1 MKRSFFF
8 AFICYLFFAAGFSA
22 RADTIED
29 LKSKIEEWNRAITE
43 LEKEIGNYQDQ
54 IETIGSETKTLQ
66 NTIKSI
72 NLEQK
77 KLSAEIRITET
88 KISSVTLAIQKLSG
102 EIVDKETRIG
112 NNRDAIGQSIRGM
125 NEAEENTLLETLLG
139 NSTLSSFW
147 AEADA
152 LERFQL
158 QLKKDL
164 AETMEMK
171 GELEGKKEGNE
182 QNRAKLVALKAE
194 LSDRTA
200 LLAQN
205 KKAKSSLLSTTKSKE
220 SEYKK
225 ILANRVALR
234 NAFEQEL
241 LEFESELKFAID
253 PSRLPETESG
263 VLRWPL
269 DSVKITQYF
278 GNTSFAKAGGYNG
291 QGHNGIDLR
300 ASIGT
305 PIRAA
310 LNGIIKGVGNTDT
323 VCPGASYGKWVLI
336 EHQNGL
342 STLYAHFS
350 LVKVSEGQSVN
361 TGEIIGYSGDTGYAT
376 GPHLHFTVYA
386 TQGVRVMQ
394 RKSSVCKGVYTMPV
408 ADLKAYLNPLS
419 YL

>member
-1 MKRSFFF
+1 MNRSFFF
-8 AFICYLFFAAGFSA
+8 ALICFLLLIAGFSA

-29 LKSKIEEWNRAITE
+29 LKSKIEERNRAIAE
-43 LEKEIGNYQDQ
+43 LEKEISGYQDQ
-54 IETIGSETKTLQ
+54 IETVGNEAKTLQ
-66 NTIKSI
+66 NAIKSI

-77 KLSAEIRITET
+77 KLSAEIKVTEA
-88 KISSVTLAIQKLSG
+88 KISSVTLSIQKLSG
-102 EIVDKETRIG
+102 EIIDKEIHIE
-112 NNRDAIGQSIRGM
+112 NNKDAIGQSIREL
-125 NEAEENTLLETLLG
+125 NKTEENSLLETLLG

-158 QLKKDL
+158 QIKNDL
-164 AETMEMK
+164 VKTVEIRDDLSETKTE
-171 GELEGKKEGNE
+171 NE
-182 QNRAKLVALKAE
+182 KNRAKLVSLKSE

-205 KKAKSSLLSTTKSKE
+205 KKAKNSLLSATKSKE

-225 ILANRVALR
+225 LLANRVALR

-253 PSRLPETESG
+253 PSRLPETVSG
-263 VLRWPL
+263 VLKWPL
-269 DSVKITQYF
+269 DAVKITQYF

-291 QGHNGIDLR
+291 QGHNGIDFR
-300 ASIGT
+300 ATIGT
-305 PIRAA
+305 PIRAS

-350 LVKVSEGQSVN
+350 LVKVFEGQPVN